1 MNKNLLISKISKKD
15 CAVLLQQYHY
25 LAKESIS
32 FRSGFNYGLYKDE
45 EFIGVCIFHGVSAPE
60 TLKGC
65 LGLYRN
71 NQKGFYELG
80 RLCVKA
86 GISAKNLLS
95 WFVSKSIRLLKK
107 ETFVRGILSYADSRY
122 HKGYIYQACNFKYFG
137 LSAVKK
143 DFWFLQDDG
152 SYKKHSRGKIKGFS
166 GEWRPRPQKHRYFM
180 LFDRS
185 LKVLWKESPYPKGKN
200 KNPQ

>member
-45 EFIGVCIFHGVSAPE
+45 ELIGVCIFHGVSAPE

-65 LGLYRN
+65 LGLDRN

-122 HKGYIYQACNFKYFG
+122 HKGYIYQACNFKY
-137 LSAVKK
+137 
-143 DFWFLQDDG
+143 
-152 SYKKHSRGKIKGFS
+152 S